1 MCYLKS
7 TDTVQYYS
15 GSAWTA
21 VDTGSTSPLTTKGD
35 LYTYSTTDARLA
47 VGTDGQ
53 VLTAD
58 STTAT
63 GLKWATAGGG
73 GKILQVVSAS
83 TTTSTAVAST
93 TYTDTSLTASI
104 TPSAASSKVLVIVTQ
119 NYYIYRSTSG
129 FQSMGLQLLRG
140 ATTIVD
146 PNGNYSMNAEI
157 GTGVLGIQT
166 YATIAYLD
174 SPSSTSSLT
183 YKTQGKVGTT
193 ANSGAV
199 TFQNGNSPSYI
210 ILMEVG
216 A

>member
-1 MCYLKS
+1 M
-7 TDTVQYYS
+7 
-15 GSAWTA
+15 A
-21 VDTGSTSPLTTKGD
+21 VNSFNAQNPPVTTKGD
-35 LYTYSTTDARLA
+35 LFTFSTIPTRLG
-47 VGTDGQ
+47 VGANNT

-63 GLKWATAGGG
+63 GLKWAAAG

-104 TPSAASSKVLVIVTQ
+104 TPSATSSKVLVLVTQ

-183 YKTQGKVGTT
+183 YKTQGKVGATT
-193 ANSGAV
+193 NSGAV